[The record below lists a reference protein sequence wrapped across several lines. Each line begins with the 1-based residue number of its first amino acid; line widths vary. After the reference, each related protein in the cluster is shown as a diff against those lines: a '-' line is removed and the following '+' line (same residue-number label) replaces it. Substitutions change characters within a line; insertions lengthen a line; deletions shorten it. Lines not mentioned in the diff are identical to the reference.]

1 MNKKEEEKKLL
12 ADKASSESA
21 SGTASL
27 SGVDKTVQDKAYNN
41 TFTAS
46 GTQTQAQSKANSQ
59 LSNYESIASKDNIVS
74 NDTWGK
80 INSTFKTP
88 TAVTQADAYLKNAL
102 SKIQSGKT
110 SYTDQISNL
119 MSQITNREKF
129 SYDVDNDTLFQQ
141 ALASAMNS
149 GRTAMQDTIG
159 QASALT
165 GGYGSTYA
173 TSAANQ
179 AYNAYIE
186 DAYNNLPQYYQMAL
200 EAYNAEGD
208 EMYRQLDMYNTADAT
223 EYSRML
229 NAYDAT
235 SSYRNQAYNEAYQ
248 QYRDS
253 KSDAY
258 ASANLQLSEHSQLT
272 SDAYNLYNAYA
283 NEADKMYEKEYT
295 KWSDEVSQAM
305 QYAQALNTE
314 YWKDKSFTEEQRQY
328 NESLKEQQRQFDE
341 KLENSDYWN
350 QKQLDFDK
358 EKFDRTS
365 AQSVYEF
372 AVTHGDKDGN
382 GVLTPDEIEAYNA
395 QASSRGLGSVRN
407 YKFSDSQIS
416 KIRDIHNTQGE
427 DAMWE
432 YVAQIGMTPQ
442 TPEEADLFET
452 IYSGNSSSEAIAPL
466 KKTGTV
472 SKFRT
477 AKNDNFEI
485 TVGDKTY
492 KVENHGKVDDKTKEQ
507 LDKLKVDDE
516 AAFTYNGEVYVKYAG
531 GYYKV
536 GARALSGN
544 AYHNVLATL
553 K

>member
-27 SGVDKTVQDKAYNN
+27 SGVDKAVQDKAYNN
-41 TFTAS
+41 TFSVSEA
-46 GTQTQAQSKANSQ
+46 QTQKEAAKDNQ
-59 LSNYESIASKDNIVS
+59 LSNYKNIASKDNIVS
-74 NDTWGK
+74 EDVWGQ
-80 INSTFKTP
+80 IGSSFKTP

-119 MSQITNREKF
+119 MSQITNTEKF

-223 EYSRML
+223 EYGRML

-328 NESLKEQQRQFDE
+328 NESLEEQQRQFDK

-395 QASSRGLGSVRN
+395 QASSGGSGSVRN

-466 KKTGTV
+466 QKTGTV

-544 AYHNVLATL
+544 AYNNVLAAL

>member
-27 SGVDKTVQDKAYNN
+27 SGVDKAVQDKAYNN
-41 TFTAS
+41 TFSVSEA
-46 GTQTQAQSKANSQ
+46 QTQKEAAKDNQ
-59 LSNYESIASKDNIVS
+59 LSNYKNIASKDNIVS
-74 NDTWGK
+74 EDVWGQ
-80 INSTFKTP
+80 IGSSFKTP

-223 EYSRML
+223 EYGRML

-328 NESLKEQQRQFDE
+328 NESLEEQQRQFDK

-395 QASSRGLGSVRN
+395 QASSGGSGSVRN

-466 KKTGTV
+466 QKTGTV

-544 AYHNVLATL
+544 AYNNVLAAL